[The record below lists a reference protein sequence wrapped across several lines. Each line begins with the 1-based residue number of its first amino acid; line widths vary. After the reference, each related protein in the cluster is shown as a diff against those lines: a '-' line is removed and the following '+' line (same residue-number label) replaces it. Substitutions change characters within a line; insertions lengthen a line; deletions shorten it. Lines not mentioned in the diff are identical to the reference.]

1 VKILLINQ
9 NATVEKLVKLS
20 AQRIGLELLAA
31 QIAKDENAGEYTWVL
46 VDNESLEGAS
56 AADLRAKYRES
67 KIGLLYPKGSNR
79 PEGFD
84 LYIEKPFLPTELIDE
99 FSSVINTPA
108 ANVNSV
114 DIESLGGAGDLPP
127 IENLDSLDEVDLH
140 AVEETGAAQ
149 AQPPAENLE
158 SLDIAGDLPSID
170 DLPPIDDL
178 DHIDGALPEASPF
191 GEELGNVNPPVAEE
205 MADTLERRDE
215 GDAFLEE
222 GAANEENGEAAA
234 QSPTESLENAESL
247 ENIDFTENLPLAEEM
262 VYADGDLQKAATP
275 DGDLDILPDSF
286 DEPKTSVLDSTEVK
300 KVKDI
305 LSDDDILDSLTPSES
320 EAEAKDDLKIEL
332 GENSA
337 LLDEDDLADLRFDSL
352 DEENKDISEDA
363 ALDLNAIDDEKPEMP
378 IEDLDLSVINEE
390 SIADALGETISK
402 ALKGAPVS
410 ETGAAAVAGGELHSA
425 LSTISIETLRE
436 VLDGMH
442 LTINI
447 SFSNKK

>member
-31 QIAKDENAGEYTWVL
+31 TIAKDENADEYTWVL
-46 VDNESLEGAS
+46 VDNESLEESS
-56 AADLRAKYRES
+56 AADLRAKYQGS

-79 PEGFD
+79 PDGFD

-108 ANVNSV
+108 PSEKSAAADDAVNAVNIDSTGL
-114 DIESLGGAGDLPP
+114 ESLDGTDDLPP
-127 IENLDSLDEVDLH
+127 IENLDNLESVNLSAAEEKNE
-140 AVEETGAAQ
+140 AVTQ
-149 AQPPAENLE
+149 SPVENLE
-158 SLDIAGDLPSID
+158 SFNVAD
-170 DLPPIDDL
+170 DLPQIDVL
-178 DHIDGALPEASPF
+178 DHIDDVSRDTFSSGGDSESVGLSA
-191 GEELGNVNPPVAEE
+191 AEE
-205 MADTLERRDE
+205 K
-215 GDAFLEE
+215 
-222 GAANEENGEAAA
+222 NEAVT
-234 QSPTESLENAESL
+234 QSPVEDMEDFDLPVIEEPPQAAVEDL
-247 ENIDFTENLPLAEEM
+247 DGIDFTSDPIPVEEP
-262 VYADGDLQKAATP
+262 VHTDGDLKKAVASERHSNAIS
-275 DGDLDILPDSF
+275 GGF
-286 DEPKTSVLDSTEVK
+286 DEPKTSVLDSEEVK

-305 LSDDDILDSLTPSES
+305 LSDDDISDFAPAEGETPTN
-320 EAEAKDDLKIEL
+320 DDLKIEL

-352 DEENKDISEDA
+352 DEGSKGVPEDV
-363 ALDLNAIDDEKPEMP
+363 DFHLNVVGDEKPKEETP
-378 IEDLDLSVINEE
+378 IEDFDLSAINEE
-390 SIADALGETISK
+390 SVADALGESM
-402 ALKGAPVS
+402 LKMSESAPVP
-410 ETGAAAVAGGELHSA
+410 EKAPPPIAGGELHNA